1 MAMNLTR
8 INNSA
13 LVHPGGI
20 SGPHN
25 RVFGRENNMNTT
37 RTHYDAFSRALHWLT
52 AIAVIAAFTLGPE
65 DFGRELREGLD
76 PATRWDIV
84 THESLG
90 LLVAALT
97 VLRLLWLVVRPAKPR
112 FDMPAWMQLTSK
124 ATHGLLWLLLLAVP
138 ATALLAL
145 GSEGHPLTLLGGIRV
160 NEMPWIAHSPLADL
174 ADWGEVHGVLG
185 DAILWLSGIHALA
198 AIAHHMLLKDGVLR
212 SMLLMRR

>member
-1 MAMNLTR
+1 MSTAHTQ
-8 INNSA
+8 
-13 LVHPGGI
+13 
-20 SGPHN
+20 
-25 RVFGRENNMNTT
+25 
-37 RTHYDAFSRALHWLT
+37 YDPFSRVLHWLT
-52 AIAVIAAFTLGPE
+52 AIAVIAAFILGPE
-65 DFGRELREGLD
+65 HFGREMHQGLD

-97 VLRLLWLVVRPAKPR
+97 VLRLLWLTVRPAAPR

-160 NEMPWIAHSPLADL
+160 NDMPFMAIAPMADLADL
-174 ADWGEVHGVLG
+174 ADWGEVHGLLG
-185 DAILWLSGIHALA
+185 DMILWLSGIHALA
-198 AIAHHMLLKDGVLR
+198 AIVHHLLLKDGVLR
-212 SMLLMRR
+212 AMLLQRR